1 MIEGVKIKKLNILK
15 DDRGRLMEI
24 LRMDDD
30 IFEGFGQVYMTT
42 ALPGAVKAWHYHKEQ
57 TDNFTCIK
65 GKMLLGLYDAR
76 EGSSTFGET
85 MRFEIS
91 LEDPMVVQIPN
102 DVFHGFKCMKNL
114 SLIIGSFFIS
124 LTISMSVIPNLLAIT
139 DTFCGVKLSLPRYM
153 SLKLLH
159 VA

>member
-102 DVFHGFKCMKNL
+102 DVFHGFKCMGKDEAV
-114 SLIIGSFFIS
+114 
-124 LTISMSVIPNLLAIT
+124 VINVVTKPYNRDNPDEYRLDAMDNDIPFNWGE
-139 DTFCGVKLSLPRYM
+139 DVK
-153 SLKLLH
+153 
-159 VA
+159 VWG